1 MRYIAGNKFI
11 NAFNLSKKI
20 LSKNRIPVIN
30 YAVEDK
36 SNSDV
41 FHEYEYI
48 NKHLDDKF
56 KIAIK
61 LSSLNYD
68 KKFINELIDMYKDKN
83 IKVLVDAESDNDYKK
98 YRLIMDDLLSEHNKD
113 KCNILKTYQM
123 YRKDSM
129 AELRDD
135 LKNHNNLGCKLV
147 RGAYWNSDNKSG
159 NLFINKIETDSNYN
173 TGIKLLARN
182 KSGCNVIATHNNYS
196 IDLVKYLN
204 DRNLEYGKLLNFNN
218 KKYENVVN
226 NKINVYIPYGPYFD
240 MIPYLYRRL
249 YENLDSIKYMS

>member
-11 NAFNLSKKI
+11 HAFNLSKK
-20 LSKNRIPVIN
+20 LLLKNQIPVIN
-30 YAVEDK
+30 YAVENK

-41 FHEYEYI
+41 FQEYEYI
-48 NKHLDDKF
+48 NKYLDERF
-56 KIAIK
+56 KIALK

-68 KKFINELIDMYKDKN
+68 KKFINDLISMYKEKNVKILID
-83 IKVLVDAESDNDYKK
+83 AENNNDYNK
-98 YRLIMDDLLSEHNKD
+98 YRSIVDELLNEHNND

-123 YRKDSM
+123 YRKDSIT
-129 AELRDD
+129 ELRYD

-173 TGIKLLARN
+173 NGIKLLARN
-182 KSGCNVIATHNNYS
+182 KNGCNIIATHNNYS
-196 IDLVKYLN
+196 IDLVKYFN
-204 DRNLEYGKLLNFNN
+204 NKNLEYGKLLNFNN
-218 KKYENVVN
+218 KKYKDVKNKVN
-226 NKINVYIPYGPYFD
+226 IYIPYGPYFD